1 MNFRTT
7 FILGGIFLALLLLL
21 AVAISIGPEN
31 GDQGRALFPE
41 LLKAT
46 GVDVNPSENI
56 VGLRVERSRPEVQ
69 ALVLKRGGQT
79 RKWSFEQPFQG
90 AADSF
95 AVNNLVRAVLEGR
108 REEDRD
114 AKVADEQTGLSQ
126 PVARVTLT
134 DKDGK
139 EHSLVVGKSVPGAAG
154 NLAFVLASGRGST
167 PQVMLERDLEPLFR
181 AAGALRERSLLGA
194 ETDIEQFQL
203 SSGPQGAKPAVG
215 LRKAQGAWKYETP
228 AYGMAGPASAAAQ
241 GGAVVPE
248 VDTGAILKAIA
259 SLRVEQ
265 VGERVGERN
274 DFIAEGVKDLAAYG
288 LDAAKNRVLRVEVER
303 AQVGGEGKPSEKTGS
318 GANRVVLL
326 VGLDKQ
332 VEKPSDNPVEKPGE
346 KGLPFKGFQATIEG
360 TGSVVLVP
368 GGPVNDLVRLLDDP
382 GLIRDRAVLRLSGE
396 PDWIEINNGLGRMEL
411 VRADLLGGYK
421 LFRPGVAEGQAVDL
435 VAVNSL
441 LEAMKNARGRFVEDN
456 AAKRAELE
464 LNKPA
469 DQQVSVRLWTAG
481 VDKGAAEKETK
492 KEDKLVQPSTGK
504 PVRKETAPVAEVV
517 LGRRLGE
524 EAALLRVMGNDQAVL
539 MVPKALLDVVEQGPL
554 AYLDRKVPS
563 FAGESVA
570 GEAALDAV
578 TGVSLAKG
586 AETLTVSRKDKSE
599 LWKFSGPKG
608 RESLPVDA
616 QVIRALLVNLNALQA
631 RKLVVEKPT
640 SQQLVSQGL
649 EPAAMS
655 LTVNLTGAD
664 GKPLARVF
672 SLGKESGDGGI
683 FAKASWVD
691 RVFTVDLSLRA
702 IMETPWENRQLF
714 SGMDL
719 AKVNRLKLT
728 GWQSVN
734 GVPLNLVL
742 EKENDQWA
750 AKDPATDFPV
760 AQEKVTQLLQNL
772 KMLRFEKVM
781 AYSGGGDPGLGLDP
795 SKSGLAI
802 EWNVTGQK
810 DPVRLNLG
818 RVEGAGLAAAVTTLP
833 GMVVVVPKAPF
844 EEVLQGRGKFR
855 R

>member
-69 ALVLKRGGQT
+69 ALVLKREGQT

-90 AADSF
+90 AADGF

-134 DKDGK
+134 GKDGK

-167 PQVMLERDLEPLFR
+167 PQVMLERDLEPVFR
-181 AAGALRERSLLGA
+181 AVGALRERSLLGA

-228 AYGMAGPASAAAQ
+228 AYGMAGPASVAAQ

-248 VDTGAILKAIA
+248 LDTGAILKAIA

-265 VGERVGERN
+265 VGERAGERN
-274 DFIAEGVKDLAAYG
+274 DFIADGVKDLAGYG

-303 AQVGGEGKPSEKTGS
+303 AQVAGEGKPGEKADSAVG
-318 GANRVVLL
+318 RVVLL
-326 VGLDKQ
+326 VGLDKT
-332 VEKPSDNPVEKPGE
+332 VEKPGE

-411 VRADLLGGYK
+411 VRTDLPGGYK

-441 LEAMKNARGRFVEDN
+441 LEAMKNARGHFVEDN

-469 DQQVSVRLWTAG
+469 GQQVSVRLWTAG
-481 VDKGAAEKETK
+481 VDKGAADKETK

-504 PVRKETAPVAEVV
+504 PVRKETAPGAEVV
-517 LGRRLGE
+517 FGRRLGE
-524 EAALLRVMGNDQAVL
+524 EAALLRVMGKDQAVL
-539 MVPKALLDVVEQGPL
+539 MVPKALLDLVEQGPL

-563 FAGESVA
+563 FAGDAVA

-578 TGVSLAKG
+578 TGISLAKG

-599 LWKFSGPKG
+599 VWKFSGPKE

-655 LTVNLTGAD
+655 LTVNLTGGD

-691 RVFTVDLSLRA
+691 RVFTVDMSLRA

-760 AQEKVTQLLQNL
+760 AQEKVTQLLQSL

-802 EWNVTGQK
+802 EWNVAGQK

-818 RVEGAGLAAAVTTLP
+818 RPEGAGLAAAVTALP
-833 GMVVVVPKAPF
+833 GMVVVVPKTPF